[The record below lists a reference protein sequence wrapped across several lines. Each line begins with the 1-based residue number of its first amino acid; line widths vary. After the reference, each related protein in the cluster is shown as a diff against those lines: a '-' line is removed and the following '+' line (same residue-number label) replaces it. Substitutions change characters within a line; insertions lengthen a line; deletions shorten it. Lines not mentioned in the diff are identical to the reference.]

1 MHARLPFA
9 LMDYI
14 ALVDLIGNPFTWG
27 VFLDS
32 GISGNWNF
40 FLAPSCQ
47 VCTAV
52 SRNYLYYFAIKNDSV
67 ITEDAGASTFS
78 VPPVFEKLFFPR
90 ILYLSGK
97 FLRQF
102 DSYWCISSFKID
114 KLIFQSIRAGS
125 YFGI

>member
-14 ALVDLIGNPFTWG
+14 ALVDLTGNHFTRG

-32 GISGNWNF
+32 GITGNWNF
-40 FLAPSCQ
+40 FIAPGCQ

-67 ITEDAGASTFS
+67 ITEDVGVWFFS
-78 VPPVFEKLFFPR
+78 LPTVFEKLLKSLRVLFPAAC
-90 ILYLSGK
+90 GVK
-97 FLRQF
+97 
-102 DSYWCISSFKID
+102 
-114 KLIFQSIRAGS
+114 
-125 YFGI
+125 